1 MGTVPSMASG
11 SSRNPSREGGTG
23 WIPSTA
29 DHSSPLGHYWLA
41 QAKPTHICTHRGLSY
56 QLPRNSHTLVCSITQ
71 FMLPAAHTAH
81 THTHT
86 HTVPLTLRAHTPRG
100 PTPRPPTL
108 MLGYHRQCPPKTDQ
122 AWGTSGGR
130 THSVITQDSKCPIRG
145 LALLTSQRSSPS
157 PGQLSQLGPIAWGR
171 PGVSGQGGWAQ
182 GLQPTCAR
190 SASLQGLPGLQA

>member
-1 MGTVPSMASG
+1 MWAATGPSSMGTVPSMASG

-56 QLPRNSHTLVCSITQ
+56 QLPRDSHTLVCSITQ

-86 HTVPLTLRAHTPRG
+86 HTLCPSHSELTHPEVPPQGHPHSCSGIIVSVPQRLTRLGAQAVEG
-100 PTPRPPTL
+100 PTASS
-108 MLGYHRQCPPKTDQ
+108 PKT
-122 AWGTSGGR
+122 ANAPSG
-130 THSVITQDSKCPIRG
+130 VWLC
-145 LALLTSQRSSPS
+145 
-157 PGQLSQLGPIAWGR
+157 
-171 PGVSGQGGWAQ
+171 
-182 GLQPTCAR
+182 
-190 SASLQGLPGLQA
+190 